1 MYRLIRPAGRALF
14 SVSHKAL
21 KKPLVTGHLGA
32 AQPRINVKFAQQ
44 SQLFHAWNSN
54 RRDIPVKETPI
65 DEAIANDKE
74 GDQVDP
80 KHQMLIGFTCKVCEE
95 RSHHI
100 MSKLS
105 YTKGVVLIECPGC
118 KNRHLIADNLG
129 WFRDG
134 KTTVEDLVKEKGE
147 GIRKVIVAEDGSEFG
162 GNLMEWLPEIVEDEK
177 QKKAQAKL
185 QADKKKE
192 ETEGKEEN

>member
-1 MYRLIRPAGRALF
+1 MYRLIRPASRALF
-14 SVSHKAL
+14 SVSHKSLA
-21 KKPLVTGHLGA
+21 KPLVTARLGVT
-32 AQPRINVKFAQQ
+32 QPRFNIVATQQ
-44 SQLFHAWNSN
+44 SQLFHVWNSN

-65 DEAIANDKE
+65 DEAIANDKD

-177 QKKAQAKL
+177 HKKAQAKM
-185 QADKKKE
+185 QANKKKE
-192 ETEGKEEN
+192 ETEEKE